1 MQRLPV
7 VLQSQGTREG
17 EREGG
22 GHATGKWGWVLG
34 TAAVVTGRERER
46 ETE

>member
-22 GHATGKWGWVLG
+22 GHATGKRGRVLG